1 MANLFKMLKTK
12 IQAFG
17 SLLGQMIM
25 PIIGI
30 FIAWG
35 LLTSFFIP
43 TGWTPNKELATM
55 VKIGIFQF

>member
-30 FIAWG
+30 FIA
-35 LLTSFFIP
+35 
-43 TGWTPNKELATM
+43 
-55 VKIGIFQF
+55 